1 MAVIATGRLRF
12 DLDLRGSLARRIGTA
27 ALVLQQDRNLI
38 MGPQSQL
45 DLDAGMEAEPVYRA
59 AAQHRPLSQ
68 GRFLAL
74 PPTAERSAWLYQ
86 AVIHDL
92 ESSPTCRPGDVRR
105 CLTAILEDAAR
116 RGLRSIVTEPLG
128 MFGRRGLSH
137 EEMVD
142 AFDAVV
148 MEFSLTL
155 TNPVRLALLLEDMAD
170 VERISLLLRSKLLRQ
185 ATRSFRT
192 VGGDAAVV
200 EVRRDGARLH
210 FRFVPGSLSGY
221 VVSRAPAPV

>member
-1 MAVIATGRLRF
+1 MIATGSLRF
-12 DLDLRGSLARRIGTA
+12 DLDLRGSLARRPGTE
-27 ALVLQQDRNLI
+27 ALVVQQDRNLI
-38 MGPQSQL
+38 MGPQAPL
-45 DLDAGMEAEPVYRA
+45 DVGAEPDSGSVYDA
-59 AAQHRPLSQ
+59 AARHRPLPLAGYLASPPAGEQ
-68 GRFLAL
+68 GW
-74 PPTAERSAWLYQ
+74 WLYQ
-86 AVIHDL
+86 GVIHDL
-92 ESSPTCRPGDVRR
+92 EASPSCRPGDVRR
-105 CLTAILEDAAR
+105 CLTAIVQDAAR
-116 RGLRSIVTEPLG
+116 RGLSSIATEPLG

-148 MEFSLTL
+148 MEVSPTL
-155 TNPVRLALLLEDMAD
+155 TTPVRLALLLEDMAD

-221 VVSRAPAPV
+221 VVSRAPALV

>member
-1 MAVIATGRLRF
+1 VIATGSLRF
-12 DLDLRGSLARRIGTA
+12 DLDLRGSLERRLGIE
-27 ALVLQQDRNLI
+27 ALVVQQDRNLI
-38 MGPQSQL
+38 MGPQAPL
-45 DLDAGMEAEPVYRA
+45 DLDADLESEPVYRA
-59 AAQHRPLSQ
+59 ATRHRPLAQ
-68 GRFLAL
+68 GRFLVL
-74 PPTAERSAWLYQ
+74 PPTAGRTSWLYQ

-92 ESSPTCRPGDVRR
+92 ESSPSCRPGDVRR
-105 CLTAILEDAAR
+105 CLTAVLEDAAR
-116 RGLRSIVTEPLG
+116 RGLSSLATEPLG
-128 MFGRRGLSH
+128 MFGRRGLSQ

-148 MEFSLTL
+148 MEVSPTL
-155 TNPVRLALLLEDMAD
+155 TAPVRLALLLDDMAE

-192 VGGDAAVV
+192 VNGDAAVV

-221 VVSRAPAPV
+221 VVSRAPALV